1 MILDKIENY
10 KLYAGITER
19 LAKGFEFI
27 ANNDLVALASGTYDI
42 EDKAVFAIVQEYDT
56 KEIKDCVLEG
66 HTKYIDIQYM
76 ISGIELMGVTTKK
89 DQKVVSSDVDKDYTF
104 YEGETAYIKLTEG
117 MFTVFF
123 PDDLHRPCVQDGQS
137 SKVKKVV
144 VKVQI

>member
-1 MILDKIENY
+1 MILDKIGNY

-27 ANNDLVALASGTYDI
+27 INNDLVAMASGTYDI
-42 EDKAVFAIVQEYDT
+42 EDKAIFAIVQEYDT
-56 KEIKDCVLEG
+56 KEEKDCVLEG
-66 HTKYIDIQYM
+66 HTKYIDIQY
-76 ISGIELMGVTTKK
+76 IIEGSELMGVTTKR
-89 DQKVVSSDVDKDYTF
+89 DQKVVTSDLDKDYTF

-123 PDDLHRPCVQDGQS
+123 PDDLHRPSVQDGKS

>member
-123 PDDLHRPCVQDGQS
+123 ADDLHRPCVQDGKS

>member
-19 LAKGFEFI
+19 LAKGFEFL
-27 ANNDLVALASGTYDI
+27 ANNNLVALASGTYDI
-42 EDKAVFAIVQEYDT
+42 AEKAVFAIVQEYDT

-76 ISGIELMGVTTKK
+76 ISGTELMGVITKK